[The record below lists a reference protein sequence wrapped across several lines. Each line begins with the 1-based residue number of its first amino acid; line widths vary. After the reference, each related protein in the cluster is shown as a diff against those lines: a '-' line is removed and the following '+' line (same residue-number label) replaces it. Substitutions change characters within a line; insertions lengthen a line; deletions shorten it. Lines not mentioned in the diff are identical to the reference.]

1 MHSPFDTKA
10 TVGAIQMKQRYLV
23 TVLALAL
30 LALFSSAYEARAVA
44 AQVEDANEDTDTR
57 MVDAKVVEVTDT
69 RISIIARTGVEH
81 VIAIDRTDTKV
92 TIDGLSVSLQDV
104 REGDVVTVELDANN
118 PVKFAR
124 NISMRSDQTE
134 VARNRR

>member
-1 MHSPFDTKA
+1 
-10 TVGAIQMKQRYLV
+10 MKQRYLV
-23 TVLALAL
+23 TVLAIAL
-30 LALFSSAYEARAVA
+30 ITLFSSAQLVRAA
-44 AQVEDANEDTDTR
+44 ANVEDANEDSDTR

-92 TIDGLSVSLQDV
+92 TIDGLGVSLQDV

-118 PVKFAR
+118 PMKFAR

-134 VARNRR
+134 